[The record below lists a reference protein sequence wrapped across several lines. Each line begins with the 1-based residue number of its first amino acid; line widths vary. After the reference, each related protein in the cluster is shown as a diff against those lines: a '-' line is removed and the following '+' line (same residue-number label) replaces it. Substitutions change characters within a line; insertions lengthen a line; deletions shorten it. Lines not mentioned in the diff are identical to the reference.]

1 MDCNSESPGARG
13 IRLTKA
19 SSADRQLPV
28 LVKRDMPPPLVAP
41 PNYIIQLNAV
51 HINQHPGPQHR
62 SIVLLSSTSRA
73 STFLSCNLRG
83 AKGGLPRHGRGVCKA
98 AHKFERH

>member
-13 IRLTKA
+13 VRLTKA

-28 LVKRDMPPPLVAP
+28 LVKRDMPAAACRAAKL
-41 PNYIIQLNAV
+41 IQLNAV
-51 HINQHPGPQHR
+51 HINQYPGPQQR
-62 SIVLLSSTSRA
+62 SILLLSSTSRA

>member
-13 IRLTKA
+13 VRLTKA

-41 PNYIIQLNAV
+41 PN
-51 HINQHPGPQHR
+51 
-62 SIVLLSSTSRA
+62 
-73 STFLSCNLRG
+73 
-83 AKGGLPRHGRGVCKA
+83 
-98 AHKFERH
+98 